1 MIDLIIKKIRSLVE
15 DWAKSDTETFIFT
28 SSSIFT
34 LAETHVASITGI
46 TKNGVAVSS
55 DDYSWDSDTN
65 QLTILTGSTQETLTA
80 NDIIIISYTYNKY
93 SDTELKQYLTASL
106 VWVSIVSNC
115 ERDWELETDGIYPT
129 PSNRDCDLISIVA
142 SILINPSYSE
152 YRLPN
157 IVVKYPRT
165 MSKEKRIQ
173 NLIKRYLF
181 STGFTDV
188 LEWN

>member
-1 MIDLIIKKIRSLVE
+1 MLTVIKQKIRSLVS
-15 DWAKSDTETFIFT
+15 DWTSSDKESFIYT

-34 LAETHVASITGI
+34 LAETNVASITGI
-46 TKNGVAVSS
+46 TKNGVSIYSS
-55 DDYSWDSDTN
+55 GNYSWDADTN
-65 QLTILTGSTQETLTA
+65 QLTITASLTA
-80 NDIIIISYTYNKY
+80 DDVIIISYTYNKY
-93 SDTELKQYLTASL
+93 SDTELLEYIRASL
-106 VWVSIVSNC
+106 TWVSLVSNC
-115 ERDWELETDGIYPT
+115 ERDWELESDGIYPT
-129 PSNRDCDLISIVA
+129 PSNRDTDLISIIA

-165 MSKEKRIQ
+165 MTKEKRIQ

-181 STGFTDV
+181 SAEGYNSV

>member
-1 MIDLIIKKIRSLVE
+1 MLDIIKTKLRSLTD
-15 DWAKSDTETFIFT
+15 DWSKSDTETFIYT
-28 SSSIFT
+28 SSSVFT
-34 LAETHVASITGI
+34 LAETNVASITGI

-65 QLTILTGSTQETLTA
+65 QLTITASLTA

-93 SDTELKQYLTASL
+93 SDTELLEYIRASL
-106 VWVSIVSNC
+106 VWVSLVSNC

-181 STGFTDV
+181 SGDGYSTV